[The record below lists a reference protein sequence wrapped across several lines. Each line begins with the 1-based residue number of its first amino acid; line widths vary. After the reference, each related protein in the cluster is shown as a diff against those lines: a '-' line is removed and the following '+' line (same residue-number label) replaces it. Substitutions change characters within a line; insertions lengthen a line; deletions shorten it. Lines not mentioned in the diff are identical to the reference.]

1 MKSFYGWTQI
11 KARIVINENLNVFR
25 QVNERLAVIIYEEAT
40 TIAVILRI
48 LNFSSLRQMNF
59 NLIA

>member
-48 LNFSSLRQMNF
+48 LNFFFAQANEL
-59 NLIA
+59 